1 MELWFWGVFCP
12 IDEGWAR
19 WDGTPVLP
27 FLFLIIPFQSL
38 NALTSLI
45 ARLQPGSLI
54 HGLTLA
60 LSNTPAAT
68 QCTSLAVTAWESI
81 TCWEIIVL
89 QV

>member
-1 MELWFWGVFCP
+1 MEL
-12 IDEGWAR
+12 
-19 WDGTPVLP
+19 LP

-38 NALTSLI
+38 NELTSLI

-60 LSNTPAAT
+60 LSSTPAAT
-68 QCTSLAVTAWESI
+68 HCMSLAVTAGESI